1 LPVWLQGLEARL
13 ESGAPGW
20 LAPVKTALLETIRD
34 KLANAGQML
43 LPLLQQATAGVASVV
58 GGAIMLVLIAVLS
71 FFLLKDGAELKA
83 RTLGTLAP
91 ARRALWEDVLADVH
105 VLLGQFIRAWVL
117 LSVITFAA
125 YAAAF
130 SLMGVPYALL
140 LATAAGVLEFIPVVG
155 PLLAATAIV
164 LVVLISGSGPLWLV
178 LAFLGAYRLFL
189 DYVLM
194 PHLMSQGLALHPVL
208 VIAGALAGEAI
219 AGIPGTVSRHPGH
232 GHSPRAVHATTESR
246 LTARSRP
253 HVGAVRLRRR
263 GRPCALRSG
272 PRAGA
277 VRLPPIPVQPA
288 LKAVG

>member
-1 LPVWLQGLEARL
+1 
-13 ESGAPGW
+13 
-20 LAPVKTALLETIRD
+20 
-34 KLANAGQML
+34 
-43 LPLLQQATAGVASVV
+43 
-58 GGAIMLVLIAVLS
+58 
-71 FFLLKDGAELKA
+71 
-83 RTLGTLAP
+83 
-91 ARRALWEDVLADVH
+91 
-105 VLLGQFIRAWVL
+105 L

-219 AGIPGTVSRHPGH
+219 AGIPGLFL
-232 GHSPRAVHATTESR
+232 A
-246 LTARSRP
+246 
-253 HVGAVRLRRR
+253 
-263 GRPCALRSG
+263 
-272 PRAGA
+272 
-277 VRLPPIPVQPA
+277 IPVMA
-288 LKAVG
+288 TLRVLYTRLLKAG